1 MRVPSG
7 TMSSPL
13 ARSSFQ
19 CALVM
24 AGEVS
29 VEPQEVVNHTGSS
42 RTRRAVLGA
51 RSSKALMAPEVRSR
65 ARSSRTCPSRTRTVI
80 TAAASK

>member
-1 MRVPSG
+1 MNFSSMPGSG
-7 TMSSPL
+7 KPMQP
-13 ARSSFQ
+13 ARASLK

-42 RTRRAVLGA
+42 RTRRATA
-51 RSSKALMAPEVRSR
+51 
-65 ARSSRTCPSRTRTVI
+65 SSRSQLDCAS
-80 TAAASK
+80 AAPA